1 MKKKSFV
8 IVRIFGGLGNQLW
21 QYAFARNLSIQ
32 LNKPL
37 ILDISFYKHPLIDLP
52 EGFKAKFELNKFNL
66 PSDIYIEDNIYNHSY
81 RFYKY
86 FLRFLN
92 NYFKK
97 FFFNNQN
104 FLINNFI
111 FENYLYKNKKINIQ
125 NLKKGSSYFIGYWQS
140 KEYFSKNVKKI
151 QNDLKLKKIS
161 TSVKNYCNRIKNNYV
176 AIHLRGGDISI
187 EKNYKNTDEIFYHKI
202 FKILANK
209 KINFKFHIFTDDVNF
224 AKKFIKKLKIKKYKI
239 ISDPKKFTNLEEF
252 YLMQHYKYLIIS
264 RSTFSWW
271 TSFLLNN
278 KKKIIF
284 APKIWYRDNLMPKGL
299 KLENMILI

>member
-92 NYFKK
+92 GYFKK

-125 NLKKGSSYFIGYWQS
+125 I
-140 KEYFSKNVKKI
+140 
-151 QNDLKLKKIS
+151 
-161 TSVKNYCNRIKNNYV
+161 
-176 AIHLRGGDISI
+176 
-187 EKNYKNTDEIFYHKI
+187 
-202 FKILANK
+202 
-209 KINFKFHIFTDDVNF
+209 
-224 AKKFIKKLKIKKYKI
+224 
-239 ISDPKKFTNLEEF
+239 
-252 YLMQHYKYLIIS
+252 
-264 RSTFSWW
+264 
-271 TSFLLNN
+271 
-278 KKKIIF
+278 
-284 APKIWYRDNLMPKGL
+284 
-299 KLENMILI
+299 